1 MEMCPAEETRHL
13 MQHLIFRVIHRD
25 NAKSLSHFKYIGF
38 DWNGIP
44 AWYLWPKENPGVYA
58 AKESWSE
65 SNGEFVR
72 AGFTLYYYPHPEEE
86 AFTDF
91 SVVEQLVRVSDFFDT
106 QGVHLFSS
114 CCGHGHRHDHPA
126 EKPFQDLAKEK
137 GVPTP
142 SGRETLCSSLYF
154 VGSIRCTWLS
164 LGLIHFEV
172 ESLVRS
178 RTFAVTN
185 IKVPS
190 ESADEMR
197 IVVHAREKDRD
208 VPCWHLS
215 WLFSKAFADDLHIP
229 YAIDRYHVPDNP
241 DGVCH
246 ARFTFQSTA
255 RNPRHFR

>member
-1 MEMCPAEETRHL
+1 MRTGEGPSMEMCPAEETRHL

-137 GVPTP
+137 GVPTLRLEQSVSRP
-142 SGRETLCSSLYF
+142 LGVGTPFRTWQRRKVFRPPADGRHSVPVCISWGVSDVRGCRLDSSIL
-154 VGSIRCTWLS
+154 
-164 LGLIHFEV
+164 
-172 ESLVRS
+172 RS
-178 RTFAVTN
+178 SR
-185 IKVPS
+185 S
-190 ESADEMR
+190 Y
-197 IVVHAREKDRD
+197 ARER
-208 VPCWHLS
+208 L
-215 WLFSKAFADDLHIP
+215 L
-229 YAIDRYHVPDNP
+229 
-241 DGVCH
+241 
-246 ARFTFQSTA
+246 
-255 RNPRHFR
+255 